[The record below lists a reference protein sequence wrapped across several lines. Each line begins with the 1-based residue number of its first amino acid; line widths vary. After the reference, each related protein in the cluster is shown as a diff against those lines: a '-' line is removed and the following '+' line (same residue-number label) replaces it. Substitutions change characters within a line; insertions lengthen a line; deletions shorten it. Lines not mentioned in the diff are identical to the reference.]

1 MSLAMLPKTLH
12 RMHVAVLIC
21 ASAAAALGAGS
32 VAAQTPYTVAPVAAE
47 SPSDAMGRYL
57 RILANTPRDFQAL
70 MGAGRAALDL
80 GDSQAAAGF
89 FGRADEVWPTSPLPQ
104 IGMGGATVLE
114 GDGDGALIYFARA
127 QKLGASPI
135 MMGADRGLAYDLLGR
150 HADAQADYRA
160 ALGGP
165 QADEARRRLALS
177 LAITGNRDGALVA
190 LSPLLLRRDPASVRT
205 RALVLAL
212 SGDQNSARAAVEGA
226 MPGSWP
232 QMAPFIARLATL
244 NSAQKAAAVNLGI
257 FPGSGQASTGIA
269 AASSVGV
276 QAPASRVDRL
286 ADIDALLHSPSGL
299 APAGPPAPVAPVP
312 APTLAPPAQ
321 TAGQPAPSA
330 TSTVSASRQKRFWV
344 QLASGANASALAGQ
358 MRKIR
363 ARSED
368 MLNGI
373 SGYIAEEPGKARLLV
388 GPFRNSADAETF
400 AADLETLNID
410 AFRWISP
417 EGQPVRKLTTE

>member
-1 MSLAMLPKTLH
+1 MRIT
-12 RMHVAVLIC
+12 VLILAC
-21 ASAAAALGAGS
+21 AAASMTAGS
-32 VAAQTPYTVAPVAAE
+32 VVAQTAYPAVPVAAE

-80 GDSQAAAGF
+80 GDAQAAAGF
-89 FGRADEVWPTSPLPQ
+89 FGRADEVWPTSPMPQ
-104 IGMGGATVLE
+104 VGMGGATVLE

-127 QKLGASPI
+127 QKLGATQA
-135 MMGADRGLAYDLLGR
+135 MMGADRGLAFDLLGR
-150 HADAQADYRA
+150 HAEAQADYRA
-160 ALGGP
+160 ALGGN
-165 QADEARRRLALS
+165 QGDEARRRLALS

-190 LSPLLLRRDPASVRT
+190 LSPLLMRRDPASLRT

-212 SGDQNSARAAVEGA
+212 GGDQNSARAAVEGA

-257 FPGSGQASTGIA
+257 FPGTGLPSTGIA
-269 AASSVGV
+269 VASGVGV
-276 QAPASRVDRL
+276 PAPAPRVDRL
-286 ADIDALLHSPSGL
+286 ADIDAFLHP
-299 APAGPPAPVAPVP
+299 PAGPPAPVAPTP
-312 APTLAPPAQ
+312 APTMAPPPQQVAQ
-321 TAGQPAPSA
+321 PTASAPA
-330 TSTVSASRQKRFWV
+330 TVSASRQKRYWV
-344 QLASGANASALAGQ
+344 QLASGVNAAAFPEQ
-358 MRKIR
+358 MRRIR

-368 MLNGI
+368 LLKGI
-373 SGYIAEEPGKARLLV
+373 SGYVSEEPGKARLLI

-400 AADLETLNID
+400 AADLETLSID

>member
-1 MSLAMLPKTLH
+1 
-12 RMHVAVLIC
+12 
-21 ASAAAALGAGS
+21 
-32 VAAQTPYTVAPVAAE
+32 
-47 SPSDAMGRYL
+47 
-57 RILANTPRDFQAL
+57 
-70 MGAGRAALDL
+70 MGA
-80 GDSQAAAGF
+80 
-89 FGRADEVWPTSPLPQ
+89 
-104 IGMGGATVLE
+104 ATALE

-135 MMGADRGLAYDLLGR
+135 TMGADRGLAYDLVGR

-177 LAITGNRDGALVA
+177 LAITGDRDGALVA
-190 LSPLLLRRDPASVRT
+190 LSPLLMRRDPASVRT

-212 SGDQNSARAAVEGA
+212 SGDQSSARAAVEGA

-257 FPGSGQASTGIA
+257 FPGSGQVSTGISVASGVGPA
-269 AASSVGV
+269 A
-276 QAPASRVDRL
+276 PTSRADRL
-286 ADIDALLHSPSGL
+286 ADIDALLHGPGGL
-299 APAGPPAPVAPVP
+299 APAGPPAPAPQAP
-312 APTLAPPAQ
+312 APTMAAPAQ
-321 TAGQPAPSA
+321 RASPAAASA
-330 TSTVSASRQKRFWV
+330 SATVSASRQKRFWV
-344 QLASGANASALAGQ
+344 QLASGANAAALAGQ

-363 ARSED
+363 AQSED

-388 GPFRNSADAETF
+388 GPFRNSGDAETF